1 MMTQLPAIYI
11 IFIFILTVLAAA
23 GFFLYALW
31 TAHRKRT
38 YIYLSAL
45 LLGVWM
51 YFQGYL
57 AASGFYT
64 TFDGKPR
71 FLLAIG
77 PVLLLI
83 ILVFIFRRSRNALVT
98 ISLPVLT
105 LLSVVRIPV
114 EFVID
119 WWYHA
124 GLVPQLMTFEGR
136 NFDIISGVTAPI
148 VFFLAFRTNKGRTNR
163 VLLIVWNIVCL
174 LLLVNIV
181 TNAIL
186 SVPGPAQM
194 QAFDQPAVAVLH
206 YPFVWLPSVIVPA
219 VLFSHLVS
227 LYQLLFN
234 KREW

>member
-1 MMTQLPAIYI
+1 MMTQLPAVYI
-11 IFIFILTVLAAA
+11 TFIFILTVLATV

-31 TAHRKRT
+31 TAHRKRS
-38 YIYLSAL
+38 YIYLSAFF
-45 LLGVWM
+45 LGLWM
-51 YFQGYL
+51 WLEGYL
-57 AASGFYT
+57 ADAGF
-64 TFDGKPR
+64 FANVDGKPR
-71 FLLAIG
+71 FLFAVV
-77 PVLLLI
+77 PPLLLMAF
-83 ILVFIFRRSRNALVT
+83 VFAYPKTRSTLAT

-163 VLLIVWNIVCL
+163 ILLIVWNVACL
-174 LLLVNIV
+174 LLLINIV

-186 SVPGPAQM
+186 SVPGPAQL
-194 QAFDQPAVAVLH
+194 QAFDQPARAVLF
-206 YPFVWLPSVIVPA
+206 YPFIWLPSVIVPA